1 MFRTAQGT
9 LRFTRDEV
17 GEFRS
22 LGIDV
27 SHVRKEGEFADAV
40 RDWLDLIAEER
51 PELFDKITQAIISRD

>member
-1 MFRTAQGT
+1 MLRTAQGT

-17 GEFRS
+17 DEFRS

-27 SHVRKEGEFADAV
+27 SHVRTEDEFADAV